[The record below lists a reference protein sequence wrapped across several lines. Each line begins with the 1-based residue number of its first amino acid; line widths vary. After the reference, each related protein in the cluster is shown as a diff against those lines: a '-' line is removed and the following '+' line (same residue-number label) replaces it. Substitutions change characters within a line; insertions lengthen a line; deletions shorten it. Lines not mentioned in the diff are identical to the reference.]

1 MALARRAIEVLSAKT
16 FLRCA
21 CEERAEQTTELN
33 RLSLLQ
39 DSSWTTRLFPMTLSI
54 PGVLLLGPPLR
65 NITECHSRILPPAK
79 SHLPRYRLSR
89 RMERSQRKTMDIS
102 ANQTQPDQQKH
113 QQRHMQQ
120 RMGSKRIGN
129 GSLHRA
135 IHHMLHKVN
144 SNTHLR
150 IANRSTK
157 DMNHSGTIT
166 LPDSNG
172 SISLSTSFKPRS
184 QGSSGPDGKILS
196 CDLMSTYALSSYLI
210 YPKRLAVLYNLVT
223 DNVLPRQ
230 TFLNSEPLS
239 SATYGECTPNS

>member
-16 FLRCA
+16 FLA
-21 CEERAEQTTELN
+21 GEERAGQTTELN

-54 PGVLLLGPPLR
+54 PGALLLGPPLR
-65 NITECHSRILPPAK
+65 NITEYHSRILPPAK
-79 SHLPRYRLSR
+79 SHPPRYRLSR
-89 RMERSQRKTMDIS
+89 HMEKSQRKIMDIS
-102 ANQTQPDQQKH
+102 ANQIRPGQRKH
-113 QQRHMQQ
+113 QQPHMQQ
-120 RMGSKRIGN
+120 RVGSKRTGN
-129 GSLHRA
+129 ESLHRA
-135 IHHMLHKVN
+135 IHMLHKVN

-166 LPDSNG
+166 LPGSNG

-184 QGSSGPDGKILS
+184 QVSSGPDGKILS

-210 YPKRLAVLYNLVT
+210 YPKHLAVLCNLVT

-239 SATYGECTPNS
+239 FATYGECTLNS